1 MLGWL
6 DKRIPQARQFQL
18 DMRSIFIFP
27 SKFGFLALCL
37 CLTLFLLG
45 TNYQNNLIL
54 LLCYFLVAIFILNV
68 FVSYLNFSRIQIHL
82 GKTVNVF
89 AGDLLQLPLW
99 LNAKNDSPKRPSGLL
114 SMGFWKQQSVISFDL
129 DEQQNPH
136 YLAFKAQTRGPLS
149 LPRITIKSVYPL
161 GLFNCWTH
169 LSFATDI
176 VVYPKPVQ
184 CPLSITHGTDTDL
197 TMKTSVSVTGN
208 DDFDSLKTYTRGESL
223 NHVAWKQLAK
233 GQGMYSKQFSSEVS
247 SVGWL
252 TLLPCSSD
260 ELELRLSQLTYQVI
274 ELTRINQSFGLDLG
288 HTKIDPDIG
297 LHHQHQCLQAL
308 AVFKWST

>member
-6 DKRIPQARQFQL
+6 DKRIPQARHFQL

-89 AGDLLQLPLW
+89 AGDSLQLPLW
-99 LNAKNDSPKRPSGLL
+99 LNSKNDSPKRPNGML
-114 SMGFWKQQSVISFDL
+114 SIGFWKQKSVISFDL
-129 DEQQNPH
+129 DQQQNPN
-136 YLAFKAQTRGPLS
+136 YLAFKAQIRGPLS

-176 VVYPKPVQ
+176 VVYPKPIQ
-184 CPLSITHGTDTDL
+184 CPLSITHGEDSEL
-197 TMKTSVSVTGN
+197 SVNTSASVTGN
-208 DDFDSLKTYTRGESL
+208 DDFDSLKTYSRGESL
-223 NHVAWKQLAK
+223 NHIAWKQLAK

-274 ELTRINQSFGLDLG
+274 ELTRLNQSFGLDLG
-288 HTKIDPDIG
+288 NIQIEPSLG
-297 LHHQHQCLQAL
+297 LPHQQQCLHAL

>member
-6 DKRIPQARQFQL
+6 DKRIPQAKQFQL
-18 DMRSIFIFP
+18 DMRSIFIFQ

-54 LLCYFLVAIFILNV
+54 LLCYFLVSIFILNV

-89 AGDLLQLPLW
+89 AGDSLQLPLW
-99 LNAKNDSPKRPSGLL
+99 LNSKNDSPKRPSGIL
-114 SMGFWKQQSVISFDL
+114 SMGFWKQTPVVSFDL
-129 DEQQNPH
+129 DELQNPH
-136 YLAFKAQTRGPLS
+136 YLAFKAEQRGPLS
-149 LPRITIKSVYPL
+149 LPRITLNSVYPL

-184 CPLSITHGTDTDL
+184 CPLSIIHGSDSDL
-197 TMKTSVSVTGN
+197 SMKTSLSVVGN
-208 DDFDSLKTYTRGESL
+208 DDFDSLKTYARGESL

-247 SVGWL
+247 TVGWL

-274 ELTRINQSFGLDLG
+274 ELTCINQSFGLDLG
-288 HTKIDPDIG
+288 NTKIDPDFG
-297 LHHQHQCLQAL
+297 LQHQQKCLQAL
-308 AVFKWST
+308 AVFEWS